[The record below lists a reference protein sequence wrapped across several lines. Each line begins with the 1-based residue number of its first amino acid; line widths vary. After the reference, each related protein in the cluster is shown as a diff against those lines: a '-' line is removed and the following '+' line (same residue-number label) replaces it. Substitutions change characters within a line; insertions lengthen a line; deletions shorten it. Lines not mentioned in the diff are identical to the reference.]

1 VSGLRLRDVA
11 VERGA
16 GPLEYLG
23 EALELEHADGV
34 TIDGF
39 TARGFPTGGGTA

>member
-1 VSGLRLRDVA
+1 VSGFRLRDVA
-11 VERGA
+11 VVRGT
-16 GPLEYLG
+16 GPLDYLG

-39 TARGFPTGGGTA
+39 LARGFPTD